1 MILAAVLV
9 LAIFSIIPIAEA
21 MLAGAVAMALTGCI
35 SMDEAYRSV
44 EWRAVF
50 LIAGMLPISI
60 ALVNTGLAAK
70 VSAQLLTVLEPL
82 GALATIGGLC
92 LVSVLVTQVI
102 GAQVT
107 ALIIGPIA
115 ISTAIQIGID
125 PRAMAVAVAIA
136 TSTAFLTPIAHPV
149 NVLMMGPGGYLPSDF
164 TKVGIGMTLVTLV
177 VLLLGLVLFGA
188 MR

>member
-1 MILAAVLV
+1 
-9 LAIFSIIPIAEA
+9 
-21 MLAGAVAMALTGCI
+21 
-35 SMDEAYRSV
+35 
-44 EWRAVF
+44 
-50 LIAGMLPISI
+50 MLPVSI
-60 ALVNTGLAAK
+60 ALVNTGLAAQ
-70 VSAQLLTVLEPL
+70 VSTQLLTVLEPL

-115 ISTAIQIGID
+115 ISTAIEIGID

-177 VLLLGLVLFGA
+177 VLLLGLVTIWGISPVGKEHGFDPTPDPSSEFREGRVPRPFQAPAVVFGDLSGL
-188 MR
+188 RRRF